1 MHFCMALVLLVIR
14 KERNLL
20 AQSHNRLLIIR
31 LNAIMHK
38 FNWDYIRYFLAVVA
52 HGSATQA
59 AVMLGVNQSTVS
71 RRLTS
76 LEEEL
81 GARLFERSTS
91 RGWILTAAGERIL
104 EAADSMSNDAHQI
117 ERMVMKNNAEM
128 KGLIRVTTADL
139 PNMDLLLD
147 VIDTFCKKYPEIDMH
162 LTSTNELLDL
172 SIGDADVA
180 IRATNKPPQ
189 NLVGKRI
196 GKIKFS
202 VYATR
207 DLVEA
212 YERGER
218 DMTCITWDHETQSP
232 DWIHSNLPDC
242 KLIRVNSAK
251 IAFEMAKRGMGLV
264 LYACAW
270 GDMSSKL
277 YRVPVENVGDG
288 PDLWV
293 LTHVDVRTTAR
304 VRRFRDAVVAALES
318 SLDKFEGRMI
328 IERPLP
334 KLISG

>member
-1 MHFCMALVLLVIR
+1 
-14 KERNLL
+14 
-20 AQSHNRLLIIR
+20 
-31 LNAIMHK
+31 MHK

-52 HGSATQA
+52 EGSATQA
-59 AVMLGVNQSTVS
+59 AHTLGVNQSTVS

-91 RGWILTAAGERIL
+91 RGWVLTAAGERIL
-104 EAADSMSNDAHQI
+104 SAAEQMSDKAHHL

-139 PNMDLLLD
+139 PNMDLLLE
-147 VIDTFCKKYPEIDMH
+147 VIEEFCKKYPEVDMQF
-162 LTSTNELLDL
+162 TTTNELLDL

-180 IRATNKPPQ
+180 IRATNQPPE

-196 GKIKFS
+196 GQVKFS
-202 VYATR
+202 VYANR
-207 DLVEA
+207 DLLEA
-212 YERGER
+212 YERGVR
-218 DMTCITWDHETQSP
+218 DMTCITWTDGEQVP
-232 DWIHSNLPDC
+232 DWVKYNFPDA
-242 KLIRVNSAK
+242 KLLRVNSAR

-270 GDMSSKL
+270 GDLSAKL
-277 YRVPVENVGDG
+277 YRVPVELIEDG

-304 VRRFRDAVVAALES
+304 VRRFRDAVVTALES
-318 SLDKFEGRMI
+318 SLDNLEGRAEI
-328 IERPLP
+328 QRP
-334 KLISG
+334 KLING

>member
-1 MHFCMALVLLVIR
+1 
-14 KERNLL
+14 
-20 AQSHNRLLIIR
+20 
-31 LNAIMHK
+31 MHK

-52 HGSATQA
+52 EGSATQA
-59 AVMLGVNQSTVS
+59 AQILGVNQSTVS

-91 RGWILTAAGERIL
+91 HGWVLTAAGERIL
-104 EAADSMSNDAHQI
+104 SAAEKMSENAHQL

-139 PNMDLLLD
+139 PNMDLLLE
-147 VIDTFCKKYPEIDMH
+147 VIDDFCKKYPDIDMQF
-162 LTSTNELLDL
+162 TTTNELLDL

-180 IRATNKPPQ
+180 IRATNQPPE

-196 GKIKFS
+196 GQVKFS
-202 VYATR
+202 VYANKG
-207 DLVEA
+207 LLEA
-212 YERGER
+212 YEQGVR
-218 DMTCITWDHETQSP
+218 DMTCITWTDNEQAP
-232 DWIHSNLPDC
+232 DWVRHNFPKAKIL
-242 KLIRVNSAK
+242 RVNSAR

-270 GDMSSKL
+270 GDISSKL
-277 YRVPVENVGDG
+277 YRIPVELMEDG

-304 VRRFRDAVVAALES
+304 VRRFRDAVVTALES
-318 SLDKFEGRMI
+318 SLDSLEGRS
-328 IERPLP
+328 ERLRP
-334 KLISG
+334 KLISA